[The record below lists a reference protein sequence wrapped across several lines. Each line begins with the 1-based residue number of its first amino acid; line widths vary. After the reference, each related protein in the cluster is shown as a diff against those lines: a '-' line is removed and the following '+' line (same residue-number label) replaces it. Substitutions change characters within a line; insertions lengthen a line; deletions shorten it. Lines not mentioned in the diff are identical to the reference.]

1 MICMQDG
8 SVYEFEEPMAG
19 KYDTTKSYLI
29 ESSLKSRKYKFK
41 SIKSKL
47 RVNICLHIYIEWLK

>member
-1 MICMQDG
+1 MQDG
-8 SVYEFEEPMAG
+8 SVYEFEEPIAG

-47 RVNICLHIYIEWLK
+47 RVNIYLDNLRK